1 MSKQQANK
9 ELEAKLAEL
18 KKVYQECKDI
28 AVKHELSFLVDLENV
43 GEEYG
48 YTFDGGMKEGR
59 ISWQIEDI
67 EQDDSLTRKQKDKKI
82 KKLKDNFKGQIHW
95 HNSTTS
101 CELGGY

>member
-1 MSKQQANK
+1 MSKKIANQ

-28 AVKHELSFLVDLENV
+28 ALKNGLSFLVDLEDV

-48 YTFDGGMKEGR
+48 YNFHGEFEDSEAEWEVKE
-59 ISWQIEDI
+59 IE
-67 EQDDSLTRKQKDKKI
+67 EDDALSQKQKESKI
-82 KKLKDNFKGQIHW
+82 KKIKDNFKGRIEWQ
-95 HNSTTS
+95 NSTMQ